1 MPRVTRGTKRAR
13 RRRKLMKAAK
23 GYFSAR
29 SRIYSTARQAV
40 DHARQYAYR
49 DRRRKKREFR
59 RLWITRIGAAAR
71 LHDLSYSRFMHG
83 LREADVQLDRKSLA
97 RIAYDDAA
105 AFSHLAEIAKK
116 AGAAS

>member
-1 MPRVTRGTKRAR
+1 
-13 RRRKLMKAAK
+13 MKAAK

-29 SRIYSTARQAV
+29 RRIYSTARQAV

-49 DRRRKKREFR
+49 DRRAKKREFR

-83 LREADVQLDRKSLA
+83 LREANVELDRKSLA
-97 RIAYDDAA
+97 RIAYEDAET
-105 AFSHLAEIAKK
+105 FSRLAELAKK
-116 AGAAS
+116 A